1 MEKDLSSAAT
11 AYDLLRA
18 KLFSPLG
25 SSSHVDT
32 SNFEEDF
39 KVLPESRK
47 IAFKCVNEIK
57 NYSCLYLF
65 NFHKYLTPSPFSDK
79 VSYRIID
86 IFFFFANFSTV
97 HDLLQRTILHGEGN
111 SLLVIG
117 PRGCCKSW
125 VSQT

>member
-32 SNFEEDF
+32 SNIEEDF

-79 VSYRIID
+79 SHIIIID
-86 IFFFFANFSTV
+86 FFFFLQITV
-97 HDLLQRTILHGEGN
+97 QYMICFRGPSFMERGIPYSLSVPEAVASHG
-111 SLLVIG
+111 
-117 PRGCCKSW
+117 
-125 VSQT
+125 